1 MGTLALHGTEK
12 VPVRAAQAR
21 PRSTAKNAGT
31 SARSTRVHSSESP
44 GGLSD
49 DAYARILAAV
59 RDGTLLPGA
68 RIRESQMAEWLEMS
82 RTPVRQAIQRLE
94 AEGLLTMA
102 PRAGLVVTTVD
113 EELVEELYFMREV
126 LEGTAAR
133 LAAESASR
141 NELRMLDEMVAAEAK
156 AKLDAKAAADAN
168 RRFHA
173 LIYTAAKNRFLLKSL
188 RALHDSLALL
198 GPSTLAN
205 ETRARQAAREH
216 AKIVKAIVAREAELA
231 EARMREHI
239 RGAYRERVEML
250 FRTAQT

>member
-1 MGTLALHGTEK
+1 MS
-12 VPVRAAQAR
+12 PRAAAAR
-21 PRSTAKNAGT
+21 PRT
-31 SARSTRVHSSESP
+31 SARGTRTPAPPSIAPENS

-49 DAYARILAAV
+49 GAYARILTAV
-59 RDGTLLPGA
+59 RDGTLAPGT

-113 EELVEELYFMREV
+113 EELVEELYYMREV

-141 NELRMLDEMVAAEAK
+141 IELRMLEEMVAAEMK
-156 AKLDAKAAADAN
+156 ARVDWRTAADAN

-205 ETRARQAAREH
+205 EERARRAAGEH
-216 AKIVKAIVAREAELA
+216 AKIVKAIAARDPETA
-231 EARMREHI
+231 EALMREHI

-250 FRTAQT
+250 FHAVKA

>member
-1 MGTLALHGTEK
+1 MSS
-12 VPVRAAQAR
+12 RAAAAR
-21 PRSTAKNAGT
+21 PRM
-31 SARSTRVHSSESP
+31 SARGTRTPAPPSIAPESS

-49 DAYARILAAV
+49 GAYARILTAV
-59 RDGTLLPGA
+59 RDGTLAPGT

-82 RTPVRQAIQRLE
+82 RTPVREAIQRLE

-102 PRAGLVVTTVD
+102 PGLVVTTVD
-113 EELVEELYFMREV
+113 EELVEELYYMREV

-141 NELRMLDEMVAAEAK
+141 IELRMLEEMVAAEMQAR
-156 AKLDAKAAADAN
+156 ADWRTAADAN

-205 ETRARQAAREH
+205 EERARRAAGEH
-216 AKIVKAIVAREAELA
+216 AKIVKAIAARDPETA
-231 EARMREHI
+231 EAHMREHI
-239 RGAYRERVEML
+239 RGAARERVEML
-250 FRTAQT
+250 FHAVKA

>member
-1 MGTLALHGTEK
+1 MPT
-12 VPVRAAQAR
+12 RAAAR
-21 PRSTAKNAGT
+21 PRSPAKGT
-31 SARSTRVHSSESP
+31 RDLARPAAAPENS

-59 RDGTLLPGA
+59 RDGSLAPGT

-94 AEGLLTMA
+94 GEGLLTMA

-113 EELVEELYFMREV
+113 QELVEELYLMREV

-141 NELRMLDEMVAAEAK
+141 IELRLLEEMVAAEMK
-156 AKLDAKAAADAN
+156 AKVDSRAAADAN
-168 RRFHA
+168 RRFHT

-198 GPSTLAN
+198 GPSTLAK
-205 ETRARQAAREH
+205 EERARQAAREH
-216 AKIVKAIVAREAELA
+216 ARIVKAIVARDPDTA

-239 RGAYRERVEML
+239 RGAYRERIEML
-250 FRTAQT
+250 FRPVEA

>member
-1 MGTLALHGTEK
+1 M
-12 VPVRAAQAR
+12 PRRAAEVR
-21 PRSTAKNAGT
+21 PRPPARGPRGSAPPAGAPEN
-31 SARSTRVHSSESP
+31 S

-49 DAYARILAAV
+49 DAYAKILAAV
-59 RDGTLLPGA
+59 RNGTLAPGT

-102 PRAGLVVTTVD
+102 PRAGLVVTMVD
-113 EELVEELYFMREV
+113 EELVEELYLMREV

-133 LAAESASR
+133 LAAESATR
-141 NELRMLDEMVAAEAK
+141 IELRMLEDMVAIEMK
-156 AKLDAKAAADAN
+156 AKVDWRVAADAN

-173 LIYTAAKNRFLLKSL
+173 LIFTAAKNRFLLKSL

-205 ETRARQAAREH
+205 EERARQAAREH
-216 AKIVKAIVAREAELA
+216 AKVVKAIVARDPDTA

-250 FRTAQT
+250 FRSIEA